1 VTNNIVESFNNW
13 IKHIMDLSVCELAD
27 KIREKI
33 MEFFHRRRIA
43 CRLQGKI
50 LPLVLRVLK
59 ARTRG
64 LGHLSLAKGDNYYD
78 EVQDNGDIHS
88 RVVVRAS
95 HKECAC
101 EE

>member
-1 VTNNIVESFNNW
+1 VTNNIAESFNNW
-13 IKHIMDLSVCELAD
+13 IKHIMDLPVCELAD

-33 MEFFHRRRIA
+33 MKFFHRRRVA
-43 CRLQGKI
+43 CRFQGKI

-64 LGHLSLAKGDNYYD
+64 LSHLSLVKGDNYYD
-78 EVQDNGDIHS
+78 EVRDNGDIHS